1 MSEPKINSPQ
11 IQGEYVLG
19 KLNKDFEDKKPN
31 FFVIDLILGID
42 EISILLLNQIF
53 QKRIVA
59 DKIFKD
65 YFLIV
70 LDLNMELWK
79 NESDILKKF
88 EAFKIS
94 QRFVRDKDILS
105 ALHEFEE
112 SIASKK

>member
-19 KLNKDFEDKKPN
+19 KLNKDFDDKKPD

-59 DKIFKD
+59 DKTFKD

-70 LDLNMELWK
+70 LDNNMKLWK
-79 NESDILKKF
+79 KESDVVEKF
-88 EAFKIS
+88 KAFKIS
-94 QRFVRDKDILS
+94 QHFLKDKDILKI
-105 ALHEFEE
+105 LHDFEE
-112 SIASKK
+112 SITKK